1 MIDLK
6 VQFEQNANFVFTCAQ
21 ALPIRNTLD
30 ECRIPHKIC
39 IHTYACAHTHTHPS
53 CIYQQ
58 PQLTMCVMRHS
69 DPQASSIQMTSFQ
82 IHNPSSAADP
92 LKPTSAGQF
101 PITCT
106 FQNLALGV
114 SSRLGPSLGVSL
126 CLSDSF
132 PGKVV
137 VGEIGL
143 KRKRKIL
150 ILQSYPLV

>member
-1 MIDLK
+1 MPSSVALDLVK
-6 VQFEQNANFVFTCAQ
+6 TQLTKAHYQ
-21 ALPIRNTLD
+21 APTTHNTAFS
-30 ECRIPHKIC
+30 IPHP
-39 IHTYACAHTHTHPS
+39 A
-53 CIYQQ
+53 
-58 PQLTMCVMRHS
+58 
-69 DPQASSIQMTSFQ
+69 
-82 IHNPSSAADP
+82 
-92 LKPTSAGQF
+92 
-101 PITCT
+101 